1 MTLKTICNREVVIAS
16 KSETIPEAARL
27 MREYHTGDVVIVEER
42 DGLRFP
48 VGIVTDRD
56 IVIELVAKE
65 VDLDSLIVGDV
76 MCRELTLAKE
86 NDDVD
91 ETIKIMRQKG
101 IRRMPVVDNAG
112 ALIGIITLD
121 DLLDLIAEQL
131 KDLAG
136 LITKQQNLEKK
147 YR

>member
-1 MTLKTICNREVVIAS
+1 MTLKTICNREVVIAG

-65 VDLDSLIVGDV
+65 VDLNSLTVGDV
-76 MCRELTLAKE
+76 MCGEITLAKE

-91 ETIKIMRQKG
+91 ETIKVMRQKG

-112 ALIGIITLD
+112 VLIGIITLD
-121 DLLDLIAEQL
+121 DLIDLIAEQL
-131 KDLAG
+131 KDLAE

>member
-1 MTLKTICNREVVIAS
+1 MTLKTICNREVVIAG